1 MSPLLTIETKGV
13 ERAQL
18 SQYLLGS
25 VLTSAYGRGV
35 MADDERQRDSAG
47 TLVPNIPSVMEVLS
61 QSNSLRPHG
70 PQPTRLP
77 CPWSSPGKNS
87 RVGGHFLLQGIFL
100 MQGLDLRLLC
110 LLDWQVGSLPLLLAH
125 SLSHVQLFVTPWTA
139 ARQASLSFT
148 ISWFAQIHVH
158 CIGDAT
164 LPSHPLTPSSPSALN
179 LSQYQGFFQ

>member
-1 MSPLLTIETKGV
+1 MS
-13 ERAQL
+13 
-18 SQYLLGS
+18 
-25 VLTSAYGRGV
+25 
-35 MADDERQRDSAG
+35 D
-47 TLVPNIPSVMEVLS
+47 
-61 QSNSLRPHG
+61 SLRPHG

-139 ARQASLSFT
+139 ARQASLSST
-148 ISWFAQIHVH
+148 ISRSLLKLMSVESVIPSNYL
-158 CIGDAT
+158 I
-164 LPSHPLTPSSPSALN
+164 LSHPLLLLPSIFPSIRVVSKESALCIRWPKDW
-179 LSQYQGFFQ
+179 LQRQSFQ